1 MYGLNVNKDYIIG
14 GNSSKLYKRVTGMV
28 PTLYSH
34 SITDPLMKSNLVP
47 VLMDCS
53 SITIAKGDNVKAG
66 VLLETDK
73 NTWAKAVS
81 TNMVAD
87 YQDGDA
93 KGPFTIGAVAQYGD
107 SKIALFSTSSFVLS
121 NADGIERSANEGLI
135 VNTVNALAEKTN
147 NLNITPKSMITGAME
162 FSSSAQSLILEIF
175 VVAVIPAAIIAAG
188 FVVWFRRKR
197 R

>member
-1 MYGLNVNKDYIIG
+1 
-14 GNSSKLYKRVTGMV
+14 
-28 PTLYSH
+28 
-34 SITDPLMKSNLVP
+34 
-47 VLMDCS
+47 
-53 SITIAKGDNVKAG
+53 
-66 VLLETDK
+66 
-73 NTWAKAVS
+73 
-81 TNMVAD
+81 MVAD